1 MNYHRKAVAIALC
14 SALIGQ
20 SLPVQAFERD
30 EAHAP
35 RTPIEH
41 VIVVIGENHTFDN
54 IFGAYQPPHG
64 QHIDNLLAKDIIN
77 ADGTPGKNFAR
88 ASQQQATDNDVYRLD
103 PLHNGPFATLPQP
116 NTTYATGQPPNVPD
130 ARFPADLPNGPFQ
143 ITRYVAYNAYVGD
156 PVHRFFQM
164 WQQYDKGRADLIPW
178 VATTASIGP
187 SNDGFSPTPTQPNQG
202 GESMG
207 FYNMSSGDAPDFQ
220 ALARQY
226 AISDN
231 YHQAIMGG
239 TGANFLA
246 LVTAD
251 VAVYNNNGTPQVPP
265 SNQIE
270 NPNPQP
276 GYNNWY
282 TEDGYRGGS
291 YVNCADINQPG
302 VAAIRNYLD
311 TLPYR
316 AFNDGNCTADSYYL
330 VNNYNLGYNYAGV
343 PAPLGPTHFI
353 LPPQTIPTIA
363 DALSARN
370 VSWKY
375 YSGGRVLNGAPT
387 SEYCSICDPLTG
399 FTSIMTSA
407 LKNNLQGV
415 EQFYQDVASGSLPA
429 VAYVRP
435 YESQAGHPANATI
448 AGYEHFVMD
457 LIAKVKA
464 NPTLWAHTAIFI
476 TTDEGGGYY
485 DSGYIQPVDFFGDGT
500 RIPLIAVSA
509 YAKPGYV
516 DHTYYDHASIIKF
529 IEKNWRLK
537 TLSAR
542 SRDNLPN
549 PVMRHRNPY
558 VPVNAPAVGDLM
570 SLFNFDR
577 FEDRHEDR
585 NEDKAESPQNDADLH

>member
-1 MNYHRKAVAIALC
+1 MNISRKTLAIAL
-14 SALIGQ
+14 SAATAAP
-20 SLPVQAFERD
+20 SLPVQAYENDAART
-30 EAHAP
+30 P

-41 VIVVIGENHTFDN
+41 VIVVIGENHSFDN
-54 IFGAYQPPHG
+54 IFGAYQPPRG
-64 QHIDNLLAKDIIN
+64 QHIDNLLAKGIIN

-88 ASQQQATDNDVYRLD
+88 AAQQQASDTDVYRID
-103 PLHNGPFATLPQP
+103 PPLTGPYATLPQP

-143 ITRYVAYNAYVGD
+143 ITRYVAYDAYVGD

-164 WQQYDKGRADLIPW
+164 WQQYGDGRADLAPW

-207 FYNMSSGDAPDFQ
+207 FYNMSTGDAPAFR
-220 ALARQY
+220 ALAEQY

-251 VAVYNNNGTPQVPP
+251 VAFYNNNGAPQMPP

-291 YVNCADINQPG
+291 YVNCADRNQPG
-302 VAAIRNYLD
+302 VAAIRDHLD

-316 AFNDGNCTADSYYL
+316 AFKDGNCAADTYYL
-330 VNNYNLGYNYAGV
+330 VNNYNLGYDYAGQ
-343 PAPLGPTHFI
+343 PMPLGPTHFV

-363 DALSARN
+363 DALAAHN

-375 YSGGRVLNGAPT
+375 YSGGRLPNAAPT
-387 SEYCSICDPLTG
+387 NEYCSICDPLTG
-399 FTSIMTSA
+399 FTSIMTSN
-407 LKNNLQGV
+407 LKDNLQGV
-415 EQFYQDVASGSLPA
+415 EQFYQDVASGGLPA
-429 VAYVRP
+429 VSYVRP
-435 YESQAGHPANATI
+435 YESQAGHPANATT
-448 AGYEHFVMD
+448 AGYEHFVSD

-464 NPTLWAHTAIFI
+464 NPTLWAHTAILI
-476 TTDEGGGYY
+476 TTDEGGGYH

-529 IEKNWRLK
+529 IEKNWRLPP
-537 TLSAR
+537 LSSR

-549 PVMRHRNPY
+549 PVMRPHNPY

-570 SLFNFDR
+570 NLFDFHA
-577 FEDRHEDR
+577 HEDR
-585 NEDKAESPQNDADLH
+585 NTDESSRDAGEEMH